1 MTLAYQAPRLVKIP
15 GNITDSGAVHF
26 WENAGLFAH
35 GIQRCFWISRVK
47 SGETRGNHAH
57 WREAQVIVALNGEVD
72 IQVEGLDGSRSRFL
86 LDCPDK
92 GLYIP
97 PLNWIEISFS
107 EDAVL
112 LGLGDLVFEE
122 EDFIR
127 DKSYFDRLKQGEV

>member
-1 MTLAYQAPRLVKIP
+1 M
-15 GNITDSGAVHF
+15 
-26 WENAGLFAH
+26 
-35 GIQRCFWISRVK
+35 
-47 SGETRGNHAH
+47 
-57 WREAQVIVALNGEVD
+57 IVALNGEVD